1 MTAVR
6 CDLGSR
12 ESIRASCA
20 KAIGARPGMLEPLKQ
35 FLADLAGGTKQQAHF
50 ADDDY
55 RLAAA
60 ALLIHVTTVDGDMS
74 TVERDKLRAVL
85 KRRFALDDAA
95 TTELIDAAIAADRDA
110 VDLYHF
116 TSLIN
121 RALDEEGRLRMVE
134 MMWEMIYADG
144 QVTEFEENVVWR
156 ASDLLGISSR
166 SRIEIRHRV
175 AARQSGRDG
184 DA

>member
-1 MTAVR
+1 
-6 CDLGSR
+6 
-12 ESIRASCA
+12 
-20 KAIGARPGMLEPLKQ
+20 MLEPLKH
-35 FLADLAGGTKQQAHF
+35 FLADLAGGAKQQAHF

-175 AARQSGRDG
+175 AARESGRDG

>member
-1 MTAVR
+1 
-6 CDLGSR
+6 
-12 ESIRASCA
+12 
-20 KAIGARPGMLEPLKQ
+20 MLEPLKQ

-50 ADDDY
+50 AEDDY

-74 TVERDKLRAVL
+74 AVERDKLQAVL
-85 KRRFALDDAA
+85 KHRFALDDTA
-95 TTELIDAAIAADRDA
+95 TAELIDAAIAADRDA

-121 RALDEEGRLRMVE
+121 RALDADGRLRMVE

-144 QVTEFEENVVWR
+144 RVTEFEENVVWR
-156 ASDLLGISSR
+156 ASDLLGVSSR

-175 AARQSGRDG
+175 AARESGN
-184 DA
+184 

>member
-1 MTAVR
+1 
-6 CDLGSR
+6 
-12 ESIRASCA
+12 
-20 KAIGARPGMLEPLKQ
+20 MLEPLKH

-74 TVERDKLRAVL
+74 TVERDQLRTVL

-95 TTELIDAAIAADRDA
+95 TTELIEAAIAADRDA

-175 AARQSGRDG
+175 AARQAGRDG

>member
-1 MTAVR
+1 
-6 CDLGSR
+6 
-12 ESIRASCA
+12 
-20 KAIGARPGMLEPLKQ
+20 MLEPLKH

-74 TVERDKLRAVL
+74 TVERDKLRALL
-85 KRRFALDDAA
+85 KHRFALDEVA
-95 TTELIDAAIAADRDA
+95 TSELIDAAIAADRDA

-116 TSLIN
+116 TSLIS

>member
-1 MTAVR
+1 MFDSFR
-6 CDLGSR
+6 
-12 ESIRASCA
+12 
-20 KAIGARPGMLEPLKQ
+20 K
-35 FLADLAGGTKQQAHF
+35 FLSEVSEGGEHPIHF
-50 ADDDY
+50 DHDDY

-74 TVERDKLRAVL
+74 GVERDKLRALL
-85 KRRFALDDAA
+85 KHRFALDDAA
-95 TTELIDAAIAADRDA
+95 TSELIDAAIAADRNA

-121 RALDEEGRLRMVE
+121 RALDEDGRLRMVE

-144 QVTEFEENVVWR
+144 RVTEFEENVVWR

-166 SRIEIRHRV
+166 SRIEIRQRV
-175 AARQSGRDG
+175 AARQSGHEG

>member
-1 MTAVR
+1 MTTSVVR
-6 CDLGSR
+6 RDLGCRDSR
-12 ESIRASCA
+12 HASRAT
-20 KAIGARPGMLEPLKQ
+20 AIGVRSSMLEPLKQ

-50 ADDDY
+50 AEDDY

-74 TVERDKLRAVL
+74 AVERDKLHAVL
-85 KRRFALDDAA
+85 KHRFALDDAA
-95 TTELIDAAIAADRDA
+95 TAELIDAAIAADRDA

-121 RALDEEGRLRMVE
+121 RALDADGRLRMVE

-144 QVTEFEENVVWR
+144 RVTEFEENVVWR
-156 ASDLLGISSR
+156 ASDLLGVSSR

-175 AARQSGRDG
+175 AARQSGN
-184 DA
+184 

>member
-1 MTAVR
+1 
-6 CDLGSR
+6 
-12 ESIRASCA
+12 
-20 KAIGARPGMLEPLKQ
+20 MLEPLKQ

-50 ADDDY
+50 AEDDY

-60 ALLIHVTTVDGDMS
+60 ALWIHVTAVDGDMS
-74 TVERDKLRAVL
+74 AVERDKLHAVL
-85 KRRFALDDAA
+85 KLRFALDDTA

-121 RALDEEGRLRMVE
+121 RALDEDGRLRMVE

-144 QVTEFEENVVWR
+144 RVTEFEENVVWR

-175 AARQSGRDG
+175 AARQ
-184 DA
+184 AET

>member
-1 MTAVR
+1 
-6 CDLGSR
+6 
-12 ESIRASCA
+12 
-20 KAIGARPGMLEPLKQ
+20 MLEPLKH
-35 FLADLAGGTKQQAHF
+35 FLADLAGGTKRQAHF

-74 TVERDKLRAVL
+74 AVERGKLRAVL
-85 KRRFALDDAA
+85 KQRFALDDAA
-95 TTELIDAAIAADRDA
+95 TTELIDAAIAADRAA

-121 RALDEEGRLRMVE
+121 RALDEEGRLRLVE

-144 QVTEFEENVVWR
+144 MVEIGR
-156 ASDLLGISSR
+156 ASCR
-166 SRIEIRHRV
+166 ERV
-175 AARQSGRDG
+175 YHPV
-184 DA
+184 